1 MKFHQVYCKESYD
14 LVHFGEILVQ
24 SNSKYIKTVSLN
36 VFLVSLSN
44 VPFLYSLK
52 TLEKLRF
59 QGRGGGVWKW
69 SIVQQKKVKFEQV
82 FIRKEIFLV
91 SLLLSLLCIIYFLSV
106 FAVYLEQI
114 LVGKRTT

>member
-59 QGRGGGVWKW
+59 QGKGGGVWKW
-69 SIVQQKKVKFEQV
+69 SIVQKKVNFEQV

>member
-1 MKFHQVYCKESYD
+1 MKFNQVYCKESYD

-24 SNSKYIKTVSLN
+24 SSSKYTKTVSLN

-59 QGRGGGVWKW
+59 QGRGGGSGNGALFSRKRLTLNRYL
-69 SIVQQKKVKFEQV
+69 SAKKSFWV
-82 FIRKEIFLV
+82 LY
-91 SLLLSLLCIIYFLSV
+91 C
-106 FAVYLEQI
+106 
-114 LVGKRTT
+114 

>member
-1 MKFHQVYCKESYD
+1 MKFNQVYCKESYD

-59 QGRGGGVWKW
+59 QGKGGGGGVWKW
-69 SIVQQKKVKFEQV
+69 SIVQKKVNFEQV

-106 FAVYLEQI
+106 FAVYLE
-114 LVGKRTT
+114 

>member
-1 MKFHQVYCKESYD
+1 MKFNQVYCKESYD

-24 SNSKYIKTVSLN
+24 SSSKYIKTVSLN
-36 VFLVSLSN
+36 LFLVSLSN

-59 QGRGGGVWKW
+59 QGGGGGWKW
-69 SIVQQKKVKFEQV
+69 GIVQKKVNVEQV
-82 FIRKEIFLV
+82 FIRKETFLV
-91 SLLLSLLCIIYFLSV
+91 SLLLSLPCIIYFLSV

>member
-1 MKFHQVYCKESYD
+1 MKFNQVYCKESYD

-59 QGRGGGVWKW
+59 QGKGGGKW
-69 SIVQQKKVKFEQV
+69 SIVQKKVNFEQV